1 MFLLKIVTDLNSL
14 IVAGRLFHKRG
25 ATWMKERLAADLRV
39 RILGT
44 VRRVVSDAERRPVRV
59 ERYRERDDVKY
70 VGAVP
75 FRHLHNVHLY
85 LEIHPLPDR
94 QPV

>member
-1 MFLLKIVTDLNSL
+1 MTDLDSL

-25 ATWMKERLAADLRV
+25 ATWMKERFAADLRLRTV
-39 RILGT
+39 LGT

-75 FRHLHNVHLY
+75 FRHLYMYISILKLILSLND
-85 LEIHPLPDR
+85 PLLSI
-94 QPV
+94 Q